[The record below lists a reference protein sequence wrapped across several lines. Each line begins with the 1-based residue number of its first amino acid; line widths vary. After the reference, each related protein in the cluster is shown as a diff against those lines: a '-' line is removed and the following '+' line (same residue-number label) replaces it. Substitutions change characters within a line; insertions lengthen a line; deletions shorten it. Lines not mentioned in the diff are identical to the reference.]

1 MHVRDSVANAY
12 GRALEA
18 FEWICEVDTAKP
30 VEQIRIPRAT
40 KSGSYQNLDSKL
52 NAALQQIV
60 SNIGGLHLYFTFYMP
75 LCTFVRTVMKHSQEY
90 LHALFLVFATKDAA
104 HRIST
109 RIPEFRRSGG
119 GENAH
124 EKVLTDGEEAV

>member
-60 SNIGGLHLYFTFYMP
+60 PNIGGLHL
-75 LCTFVRTVMKHSQEY
+75 L
-90 LHALFLVFATKDAA
+90 LHVTC
-104 HRIST
+104 HCVNS
-109 RIPEFRRSGG
+109 SGQS
-119 GENAH
+119 
-124 EKVLTDGEEAV
+124 

>member
-1 MHVRDSVANAY
+1 MHVRDSVANAS

-52 NAALQQIV
+52 NAALQHIV
-60 SNIGGLHLYFTFYMP
+60 SNIGGLHFDFAFYMQ
-75 LCTFVRTVMKHSQEY
+75 LCKFVRTVIDIVGIARQAS
-90 LHALFLVFATKDAA
+90 FAN
-104 HRIST
+104 I
-109 RIPEFRRSGG
+109 
-119 GENAH
+119 
-124 EKVLTDGEEAV
+124 

>member
-1 MHVRDSVANAY
+1 MHVRDSVANAS

-30 VEQIRIPRAT
+30 VEQIRIPKAT

-60 SNIGGLHLYFTFYMP
+60 SNIGGLHFYFTFYMP
-75 LCTFVRTVMKHSQEY
+75 LCKFAGAVMKHSLKY
-90 LHALFLVFATKDAA
+90 LHALFLCSPPKTK
-104 HRIST
+104 HT
-109 RIPEFRRSGG
+109 RSAREFPNSG
-119 GENAH
+119 EVVA
-124 EKVLTDGEEAV
+124 ETIAEQLEIAR

>member
-30 VEQIRIPRAT
+30 VEQIRIPKAT

-60 SNIGGLHLYFTFYMP
+60 SNIGGLHFYFTFYMS
-75 LCTFVRTVMKHSQEY
+75 LCKFVRAVTKHSQKY
-90 LHALFLVFATKDAA
+90 LHALFLVFATKDKTK
-104 HRIST
+104 HT
-109 RIPEFRRSGG
+109 RSAPEFPNSG
-119 GENAH
+119 EVTA
-124 EKVLTDGEEAV
+124 ETIAEQLEIAR

>member
-40 KSGSYQNLDSKL
+40 TSGSYQNLDSKL

-60 SNIGGLHLYFTFYMP
+60 SNIGGLHFY
-75 LCTFVRTVMKHSQEY
+75 CTCYTPTCHW
-90 LHALFLVFATKDAA
+90 
-104 HRIST
+104 ST
-109 RIPEFRRSGG
+109 SNSAKTLKAEHLLNKFRQDTG
-119 GENAH
+119 
-124 EKVLTDGEEAV
+124 

>member
-18 FEWICEVDTAKP
+18 FEWICEVNTAKP
-30 VEQIRIPRAT
+30 AEQVRIPRAT

-60 SNIGGLHLYFTFYMP
+60 YCTILAVTF
-75 LCTFVRTVMKHSQEY
+75 
-90 LHALFLVFATKDAA
+90 
-104 HRIST
+104 
-109 RIPEFRRSGG
+109 
-119 GENAH
+119 
-124 EKVLTDGEEAV
+124 